1 MYLNEHKLSK
11 LSDAALMADE
21 FALTGRG
28 STSHLN
34 YLYNVR
40 SKISVLSKGKATVA
54 HQSVI
59 SSSSTDPAAAN
70 IRMIGE
76 IVCFYCKRAGRNI
89 SDCMALKKKER
100 FAKTVGLISTSGE
113 NHSPVQVVQNKMSRG
128 MERWIL
134 RIPRVIM
141 IMHHFLQRGLCLCL
155 VPIRMFL
162 FVSFAILGLHNP
174 SCWKDFYPLSDSTT
188 TGTHVL
194 VRGFERGFVEVP
206 LHRIHL
212 TSRQVILSWE
222 FVDCYLFLVLLL
234 FLAMI

>member
-113 NHSPVQVVQNKMSRG
+113 NHSPVQVVQKQNEQRDGEVDIENTKSHNDYAPFLTEG
-128 MERWIL
+128 TVSLPGSDKNVPICIL
-134 RIPRVIM
+134 RDTGAAQSI
-141 IMHHFLQRGLCLCL
+141 LLEGLL
-155 VPIRMFL
+155 
-162 FVSFAILGLHNP
+162 
-174 SCWKDFYPLSDSTT
+174 PLSDSTT